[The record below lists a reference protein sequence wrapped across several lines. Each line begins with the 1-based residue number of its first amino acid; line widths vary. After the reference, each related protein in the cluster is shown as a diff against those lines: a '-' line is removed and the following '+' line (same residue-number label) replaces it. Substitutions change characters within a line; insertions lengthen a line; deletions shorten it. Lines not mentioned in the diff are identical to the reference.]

1 MPGFFYPINYN
12 RFMPQLKSTDL
23 TFIDL
28 FAGCGGLSL
37 GLEQAGFLPLYVNEL
52 NKDAMETYLINREKH
67 YPHLRSHFYSYD
79 IKDVINKKSFFNNL
93 FKDLK
98 DTFGRDFRKDSID
111 IVAGGPPCQGF
122 SGIGIRRSYSVDKQ
136 QLPSN
141 HLFQDMAFFVHK
153 IKPKIFLFENVQGLM
168 RSKWTS
174 SGEKGEIFND
184 VLETFKKIPN
194 YNVKYKLVYAKDY
207 GVPQNRP
214 RVLII
219 GIRKDLNISVKED
232 DDALENGFLP
242 EPTNDYPNIVD
253 VFSDLID
260 KKFEY
265 GGKTIKYP
273 SDPKNFWQEDI
284 RKGFK
289 SNKTFLK
296 GDLLTEHE
304 YSNHSERVREK
315 FSYMIKNN
323 GEIPHKFKTK
333 KFAQRLLPKK
343 WDKKGPTITATSLPD
358 DFVHYSQARSPTV
371 REWARLQTFPDW
383 YQFAGKRTTGGIRR
397 AGNPRE
403 SIFEREV
410 PKYTQIG
417 NAVPVKLALEIG
429 KHFKKLLSNYNS

>member
-1 MPGFFYPINYN
+1 
-12 RFMPQLKSTDL
+12 
-23 TFIDL
+23 
-28 FAGCGGLSL
+28 
-37 GLEQAGFLPLYVNEL
+37 V
-52 NKDAMETYLINREKH
+52 
-67 YPHLRSHFYSYD
+67 
-79 IKDVINKKSFFNNL
+79 
-93 FKDLK
+93 
-98 DTFGRDFRKDSID
+98 
-111 IVAGGPPCQGF
+111 VAGGPPCQGF
-122 SGIGIRRSYSVDKQ
+122 SGIGIRRSYSVDKE

-153 IKPKIFLFENVQGLM
+153 VKPKIFLFENVQGLM

-174 SGEKGEIFND
+174 DGKKGEIFD
-184 VLETFKKIPN
+184 EVLETFRKIPN
-194 YNVKYKLVYAKDY
+194 YDVKYKLVYAKDY

-214 RVLII
+214 RVLVV
-219 GIRKDLNISVKED
+219 GVRKDLSIKVIED
-232 DDALENGFLP
+232 HDALENGFLP
-242 EPTNDYPNIVD
+242 KPTNDYPNIVD

-260 KKFEY
+260 NKFEY
-265 GGKTIKYP
+265 GGKTSKYP
-273 SDPKNFWQEDI
+273 SDPKSFWQEDI

-296 GDLLTEHE
+296 NDLLTEHE

-323 GEIPHKFKTK
+323 GEIPEGFKTK

-343 WDKKGPTITATSLPD
+343 WGEKGPTITATSLPD

-417 NAVPVKLALEIG
+417 NAVPVKLAFEIG
-429 KHFKKLLSNYNS
+429 KHFKKLLK